1 MPIKGDLA
9 PLTRNAIAIKFT
21 TISGKRTAQAQAF
34 TDTWK
39 WEDLASIARQGY
51 DVIADIGDQ
60 WSDVCGGYADHIYKL
75 PNPTY
80 YLP

>member
-1 MPIKGDLA
+1 MPIKGDLL
-9 PLTRNAIAIKFT
+9 PFNSKRNYNLRPTSDRRKSVIPFK
-21 TISGKRTAQAQAF
+21 SGAR
-34 TDTWK
+34 
-39 WEDLASIARQGY
+39 ASIVRQGY
-51 DVIADIGDQ
+51 DVLADIGDQ